1 MAPPCPRPEGG
12 RWQGSLPEGERHWLA
27 ALTAATPNGFL
38 ALLAVLLQLAVVL
51 NPESSRLGRV
61 RDRHS
66 RLALVAALDCALL
79 IPLQLIFTWGSLN
92 QQASGENKQR
102 LQGLAVIGQL
112 SQSIRRLVS
121 GGPGKGA
128 EAGLA

>member
-1 MAPPCPRPEGG
+1 M
-12 RWQGSLPEGERHWLA
+12 
-27 ALTAATPNGFL
+27 
-38 ALLAVLLQLAVVL
+38 LLQLAVVL

-79 IPLQLIFTWGSLN
+79 IPLQLIFTSGSLN